1 MLYVILTIAP
11 VLLLVMLYGPA
22 WMPVILLAGLGLTAI
37 STMPV
42 MLAIVQ
48 DQFPD
53 NRAVANGI
61 FMSMNFL
68 LRAAAILVVGLL
80 ADRYGLTLAFTVAA
94 LAAFFAV
101 PGVFFLPKK
110 AASVSA

>member
-1 MLYVILTIAP
+1 
-11 VLLLVMLYGPA
+11 
-22 WMPVILLAGLGLTAI
+22 
-37 STMPV
+37 

-68 LRAAAILVVGLL
+68 LRAAAILVVGFWPT
-80 ADRYGLTLAFTVAA
+80 GM
-94 LAAFFAV
+94 
-101 PGVFFLPKK
+101 G
-110 AASVSA
+110 